1 MSRKGITTLQ
11 AGDFAGLA
19 ALEALVLKSNSL
31 TALPGNVFD
40 DLAALGFL
48 FLNDNGLTALPENV
62 FDDLAALKVLDL
74 NGNSLTALPGNVF
87 DDLAA
92 LKALDLKGN
101 SLTALPEN
109 VFDGLSELGDLHL
122 NDNSLRAL
130 PAGIFNDLMA
140 LQSLSLHNNPGSD
153 GFVPI
158 AHAGPDQAAATGQA
172 VTLRATASE
181 IDPWGNNV
189 AYAWTQSDS
198 SGNAVNLV
206 DAATAQ
212 PSFVMPAG
220 AVDLEFELRVTGRGG
235 ASYLGTDSVVVSVLA
250 TRVAVSSDPV
260 AGGTYFLGE
269 AIELTLRF
277 NRPVVVDATGGTPS
291 IELDVGGERRRAD
304 YVRGSDSRQ
313 LVFAYVVQS
322 GDKDANGIR
331 ICGAGEL
338 AGCTGAVS
346 LNDGTMQYRSGLDAL
361 RRHLSQAD
369 QRGHRVDGFQ
379 TGLNGGICDRT
390 QAVRDALVELIPAAA
405 DCSEVTTAQLE
416 GLTNF
421 LPLGERGITTLKP
434 GDFADLI
441 ALRELMLNDNSLEAL
456 PTGVFTGLIAL
467 RRLFLN
473 DNSLE
478 ELQAGVFTGLTTL
491 KALTLNNNGLTTL
504 HAGVLSSL
512 AALEVLYLNDNGLT
526 ALPGNVFDDLAALEV
541 LYLYDNSL
549 MALPAGIFSDLRALR
564 SLLLYVNPGSDGFV
578 PIAHAGPDQ
587 AVAIGQTVTLRATA
601 SEIDPWG
608 NNVAYA
614 WTQSDSSG
622 NAVNLVDAATAQ
634 PRFVTPAGA
643 AELEFELR
651 VTGRGGASYLGT
663 DSVVVASVL
672 ATRVAVTSDPVAGDT
687 YFLGEAIELTL
698 RFNRPAVVDATGGTP
713 SIELDIGGERR
724 RADYVRGSDSRH
736 LVFAYTVQSGDE
748 DTNGIS
754 ICGAGQ
760 LPGCTGAI
768 SLNEGAIEGRDGIGA
783 SLRHSTQAEQSGH
796 KVDGSRTGLSGGI
809 CGRTKAVR
817 DELVELISAAADC
830 SQVTADQL
838 RSLTGVLSLE
848 ERGITT
854 LRPGDFAD
862 LIALQQLSLWS
873 NSLRTLPVGVFSDLR
888 ALRRLSLLR
897 NGLTELPKGVFTGL
911 TTLVSLELSYN
922 GLTTLS
928 AGVFSDLRVLQ
939 QLFLDNNR
947 LTELP
952 REVFAGL
959 RMLDILR
966 LHTNSLTK
974 LPAGIFS
981 GLSPLHELR
990 LANNSL
996 TTLPAGIFND
1006 LVRLQILSLQ
1016 GNPGSGDFRPIAN
1029 AGIDQAVEVGQVVT
1043 LRAEA
1048 SDADPWGDN
1057 VRYAW
1062 RQADN
1067 SGSVVNLVDDDS
1079 AQASFIMPADAVE
1092 LEFEIAVTGRGGF
1105 LDTDT
1110 VVIAS
1115 VFATGVAVTS
1125 DPVAGDTYSLGEAIE
1140 LTLTF
1145 NHPVVVDATGGTPSI
1160 ELDIG
1165 GERRLADY
1173 VRGSDS
1179 RQLVFAYTV
1188 QSGDE
1193 DTNGISIC
1201 GAGQLPGC
1209 RETISLNGGT
1219 IESRL
1224 SLGVNLGH
1232 PTQAEQSGHK
1242 VDGSRRLSDLCGRT
1256 QAVRFALMSRL
1267 SVADCSGVTIAQL
1280 EGLIGKLSLAGRD
1293 ITTLKPGDFAD
1304 LIGLQRLFLND
1315 NSLTALPENVFDGL
1329 AALES
1334 LNLQGNSLT
1343 ALSRNDFADFIGLRR
1358 LFLHDNSLETLTAG
1372 VFTGL
1377 TTLVLLTLNDNSL
1390 TTLHADTFAGLAAL
1404 EFLRLG
1410 FNGLTA
1416 LPENVFDG
1424 LSELRELH
1432 LNDNSLRALPAG
1444 IFSDLMALQS
1454 LLLHN
1459 NPGSDGFVPI
1469 AHAGPDQ
1476 AVATG
1481 QAVTLRATASEIDPW
1496 GNNVAYAWTQS
1507 DSSGNAVNLVSAAT
1521 AQPSFVMP
1529 AGAVDLEFELR
1540 VTGRGGASYL
1550 GTDSVVVSV
1559 LATRVAV
1566 SSAPVAGDTYFL
1578 GEAIELTLRF
1588 NRPVVVD
1595 ATGGTPSIELDIGGE
1610 RRRADYV
1617 RGSDSRQLVFA
1628 YTVQSGDE
1636 DTNGISICGSG
1647 QLPGCTGAI
1656 SLNEG
1661 AIEGRDG
1668 IGAILRH
1675 PTQAEQSG
1683 HKVDGSRTRPSG
1695 ICGRTKAVRDALMS
1709 RLGAAHCS
1717 VVTAAQLR
1725 RLTGDLYLIHSN
1737 IATLKPGDFA
1747 DLIGLQRLFL
1757 HYNSLTALPE
1767 NVFDGLAALE
1777 ALQLSDNSL
1786 STLSEDVFAGLT
1798 ALKNLSLYR
1807 NSLTTL
1813 HAGTFAGLA
1822 ALELLH
1828 LGYNGLT
1835 ALPENVF
1842 DGLAALEALQLN
1854 DNSLSTL
1861 SEDVFAGLTALE
1873 RLLLNNNSLT
1883 TLHADT
1889 FAGLAALGLLHLG
1902 YNGLTAL
1909 PENVFDG
1916 LAALKSLLLNN
1927 NSLTTLH
1934 ADTFAGLIVLELLHL
1949 GYNGLTA
1956 LPENVFDG
1964 LAALESLRLNDNSL
1978 MALPAGIFSDLR
1990 ALQFL
1995 SLHNNPGSDG
2005 FVPIAHAGPDQAVA
2019 TGQAVTLR
2027 ATASGIDPWGN
2038 NVAYA
2043 WTQSDSSGNAVNLV
2057 SAATAQPSFV
2067 MPAGAVELEFELR
2080 VTGRGGASYLGT
2092 DSVVVASVLAT
2103 GVAVTS
2109 DPVAGNTYYLGEA
2122 IELTLR
2128 FNRLVVVDATGGTPS
2143 IELDIGGERRRA
2155 DYVRGSDSRQL
2166 VFAYTVQSGDEDT
2179 NGISICGAGQLP
2191 GCTGAISLNE
2201 GAIEGRPGLGVN
2213 LRHPTQAEQSGDKV
2227 DGSRTRPSGIC
2238 GRTRAVRDALMSRLG
2253 AAHCSEV
2260 TTAQLG
2266 RLDGHLSLISKNVG
2280 TLKPGDFADL
2290 IALEEL
2296 VLRGN
2301 RLEALPAGVFT
2312 GLTALEVLNL
2322 DYNGLTA
2329 LSENVFDGLAAL
2341 EALDLRGNSLTALP
2355 GNVFDD
2361 LAALGFLYLNDNGLT
2376 ALLENVFD
2384 GLSELREL
2392 HLKGNSL
2399 TALPAGIFNDLMA
2412 LQFLSLHNNPGSD
2425 GFVPI
2430 AHAGPDQAAA
2440 PGQAVTLRATASEID
2455 PWGNNVAY
2463 AWTQSDSSGNAVN
2476 LVDAA
2481 TAQPRFVTPAGAVDL
2496 EFELRVTGRGGASY
2510 LGTDSVVVSV
2520 LATRVAV
2527 SSDPVAGDTYFLG
2540 EAIELTLSFN
2550 RPVVVDATGGTPSIE
2565 LDIGGERRRADYVR
2579 GSDSR
2584 QLVFA
2589 YTVQS
2594 GDEDTNGISICGSG
2608 QLPGC
2613 TGAISLNGGA
2623 IEGRDDFGVNLRH
2636 PMQAEQSGHKVDGSR
2651 TGLNGGICGRTKAVR
2666 DGLLMRIRSAS
2677 NCSEVTAT
2685 QLEGLTGFLF
2695 LRGIT
2700 TLKPG
2705 DFADLIGLQRLFLYD
2720 NSLEALPAG
2729 VFTGLTTLERLAL
2742 NNNSL
2747 STLSK
2752 DVFAGLAELEVLY
2765 LHDNGLSTLSK
2776 DVFAGLTALRK
2787 LTLYSNSLTTLHAGI
2802 FSGLA
2807 ALGTLRLNDNGLTAL
2822 PGNVFDDL
2830 AALRV
2835 LYLNDNSLMALPAGI
2850 FSDLSDLGLLFLE
2863 NNPGSEGFL
2872 PVANAGADQ
2881 AAEVGQIAT
2890 LGAMVSDTDPWGD
2903 NVTYVWALTESSGN
2917 AIELVGADSASPSF
2931 AIPADAAAS
2940 ELEFELTVTGRGGDR
2955 YTDTDTVMVRLLIP
2969 DTVVT
2974 LSGPVPMD
2982 TTDIVGDE
2990 LSLVYSYSA
2999 DDLRDRALNDSI
3011 EVSATVDGAVMPT
3024 IFHFSDRARGRG
3036 KITIVLRRETYPGL
3050 GEYLLAVTLS
3060 LSATAT
3066 GFALGDPSSITTPFN
3081 FLPPTRV
3088 AVISDPVV
3096 GDTYFLGETIE
3107 LTLTYD
3113 RAAVVDATGGTPSI
3127 ELDIGGERRR
3137 ADYVRGSDSRQLVFA
3152 YTVQS
3157 GDEDTNGIS
3166 ICGAG
3171 QLPGCTG
3178 AISLNGGTIEGR
3190 DDFGVDLHHPM
3201 QAEQSGHKVDGSR
3214 TGLSGGICG
3223 RTKAVRDA
3231 LVMRI
3236 RSARNCSQVRVAQ
3249 LEGFNGTLY
3258 LGGRGITTL
3267 KPGDFADLIGLQQL
3281 DLNGN
3286 SLEALPAGVFTG
3298 LPALEFLNLY
3308 SNSLTIL
3315 PAGIFSELRAL
3326 RFLYLENNP
3335 GPADFQIIANA
3346 GADRAVVAGQ
3356 TVTLRA
3362 TVSDINLWGDNV
3374 HYVWRRTDLSGSVV
3388 NLANADSAQA
3398 SFIMP
3403 AGAVEVEFGVTVN
3416 GAFIVNSPLFFDTDR
3431 VVIVSVLATSVAVLS
3446 VPVAGDTY
3454 FLGEAIELALRFNRP
3469 VVVDG
3474 TGGTPSI
3481 ELDIGD
3487 VRRQADY
3494 VRSSDSRQLVFAYTV
3509 QSDDED
3515 TNGISI
3521 CGAGQL
3527 PGCTGAIS
3535 LNEGAIEDRDVIGVI
3550 SLRYPTQAEQS
3561 GHKVD
3566 GSRTGL
3572 SSGICGRT
3580 KAVRDALVEL
3590 IPAAADCSQV
3600 TADQLRSLTGSLNLA
3615 GRGIATLRPGDFA
3628 EITALRELKLFGNN
3642 LEVLPAGLF
3651 NGLFNLKILHLWDN
3665 LLAAL
3670 PASVFSDLAELDS
3683 LYLQRNSLRGLP
3695 AGVFSDLSNLNLVLL
3710 DNNPGSEGFLPVAN
3724 AGVDQV
3730 AEVGQTVT
3738 LRAIVSDTDP
3748 WGDNVTYVWAL
3759 TESSGNAVELVGAD
3773 SASPS
3778 FAMPADAAELEFELT
3793 VTGRGGDR
3801 YTDSDTVMVR
3811 LLIPDTVV
3819 TLSGPAPMDAT
3830 NIVGDDLSLVYSYSA
3845 AELRGRV
3852 LSGSIGVTAAVDGIM
3867 ITPASHSVDGAGGEI
3882 TVVLRREA
3890 YPAPDEHELVVG
3902 LSALTAG
3909 FALGVPR
3916 SIATPFSFLPL
3927 PPTRLEIR
3935 QSEGN
3940 QGKQGA
3946 AGSDTIELGYSF
3958 DYAVDNRLN
3967 RPRKGLEIQVGFE
3980 LCTDVGYS
3988 DCSGLEAAS
3997 RTLPL
4002 DGSGSLTLRV
4012 DRTLVDLSI
4021 FGRADGD
4028 SIRHGRVLVSA
4039 GGGADFAA
4047 VAATTTF
4054 SFVVSDTVVTLSGP
4068 APMDATNI
4076 VGDDLSLVYSY
4087 SAAELRGR
4095 VLSGS
4100 IGVTAA
4106 VDGIMITP
4114 ASHSVD
4120 GAGGE
4125 ITVVLRREAYP
4136 APDEHEL
4143 VVGLSAL
4150 TAGFAL
4156 GDPNSIATPFNFRPL
4171 PPTRLEIRQSEGN
4184 QGKQGAA
4191 GSDTIELG
4199 YSFDYAADN
4208 RLDRPREGL
4217 EIRVGFELCTDA
4229 GYNDCGGL
4237 EAASRTLTLDGSGS
4251 LTLRVDRT
4259 LVDLSIFG
4267 RVDGDSIRHGRVLV
4281 SAGGGVDFAAVA
4293 ATTTFSFVVPATVV
4307 TLSGPLPA
4315 DATDIAGDSISLV
4328 YSYSVAE
4335 LRGRVLSGSIGVT
4348 AAVDG
4353 IMITPASHSVDGA
4366 GGEITVVLRRE
4377 AYPAPDEHELVVGL
4391 SALTAGFALGVPSSV
4406 TTPFNF
4412 RPLPPTRLE
4421 IRQSE
4426 GNQGKQG
4433 AAGSDTIELGYSF
4446 DYAADNRLDRP
4457 RQGLDIRVGFE
4468 LCTDAGYNDC
4478 GGLEAASRTLTLDGS
4493 GSLTLRV
4500 DRTLVD
4506 LSIFGR
4512 VDGDSIRHGRVLVSA
4527 GGGVDFAAVAATTTF
4542 SFVVSDTVVTL
4553 SGPAPMDATNIVGD
4567 DLSLVYS
4574 YSAAELRGR
4583 VLSGSIGVTAAV
4595 DGIMITPA
4603 SHSVDGA
4610 GGEITVVLRREAY
4623 PAPDEHELVVGLS
4636 ALTAG
4641 FALGAPRSITTPFNF
4656 RPLPPTRL
4664 EIRQSEGNQGK
4675 QGAAGSDTIELGYSF
4690 DYAADNRLDRP
4701 RQGLE
4706 IRVGFELCT
4715 DAGYNDCGGLEAA
4728 SRTLTLDGSGSLTLR
4743 VDRTLVDL
4751 SIFGRADGDSI
4762 RHGRVLVSAGGG
4774 ADFAAVA
4781 ATTTFSFVVPATV
4794 VTLSGPLPADAT
4806 DIAGDSISLVY
4817 SYSVAE
4823 LRGRVLSGSIGVTA
4837 AVDGIM
4843 ITPVSHSVD
4852 GAGGEITVVLRRE
4865 AYPAP
4870 DEHELVVGLSAL
4882 TAGFAL
4888 GAPSSVTTPFNFRPL
4903 PPTRLEIRQS
4913 EGNQGKQGAAGSD
4926 TIELGYSFDYAA
4938 DNRLDRPREG
4948 LEIRVGF
4955 ELCTDVGY
4963 GDCGGLEAASRT
4975 LTLDGSGSL
4984 TLRVDRTLVDLS
4996 IFGRA
5001 DGDSIRHGRVLVS
5014 AGGGADFAAVAA
5026 TTTFS
5031 FVVSDTV
5038 VTLSGPLPADATDI
5052 AGDSISLVYS
5062 YSVAELRGRVL
5073 SGSIG
5078 LTAAVDGIMITPAS
5092 HSVDGAGGE
5101 ITVVL
5106 RREAYPAPDEHEL
5119 VVGLSALTAGFALG
5133 APRSVTTPF
5142 SFRPLPPTRLEIRQS
5157 EGNQGAAG
5165 SDTIEIG
5172 YSFDY
5177 AADNRL
5183 DRPRQ
5188 GLEIRVGFE
5197 LCTDAG
5203 YNDCGGLEAASRT
5216 LTLDGSGS
5224 LTLRVDRTLVDLSV
5238 FGRADGDSIR
5248 HGRVLVSAG
5257 GGADFAAV
5265 AATTTFSFVV
5275 SDTVVTLSGPLP
5287 ADATDIAGDSISL
5300 VYSYSVAELRGRV
5313 LSGSIG
5319 VTAAVD
5325 GIMITPASHSVDGA
5339 GGEITVVLRREAYPA
5354 PDEHELV
5361 VGLSALTAGFA
5372 LGAPRSVTTPFNFRP
5387 LPPTRLEI
5395 RQSEGNQGKQGAAG
5409 SDTIELG
5416 YSFDYAADN
5425 RLNRPRKDLEIR
5437 VGFELCTDVG
5447 YGDCSG
5453 LEAASRTLP
5462 LDGSGSLTLR
5472 VDRTLVG
5479 LSVFGRADGDSI
5491 RHGRVL
5497 VSVGGDA
5504 DFASVAAAT
5513 TFSFVVPD
5521 TVVTLS
5527 GPLPA
5532 DATDIAGDSISL
5544 VYSYSVDDLRNH
5556 VLSNSI
5562 EVTASVN
5569 GMVITPSFDYV
5580 DGARGEITII
5590 LSRDQYPGP
5599 TEHLLAVTLSLSATA
5614 DGFVLGEPRS
5624 IATPFSFR
5632 VVDVPDVIVP
5642 NTVVTLSGPVP
5653 ADATDIAGRA
5663 LSLVFS
5669 YSAGN
5674 LRDRSLEGGIE
5685 VEVEVDGVSVSP
5697 AGHDV
5702 DEARGRGEIG
5712 IVLRR
5717 ETYSSNGEHQLRV
5730 AISTAAEG
5738 FALGETSSITVPF
5751 NFSPLSTAIAGDGT
5765 CQIGILEPG
5774 ESCRYRGTSQTI
5786 SVMVTGYQMFFFK
5799 LSEIGEPINH
5809 EDASNP
5815 NDPSD
5820 PNIYNLDAIA
5830 VGRSYQIIRIYD
5842 SPKDLSLDGVTGSMD
5857 GAILLWAALFFF
5869 ANLALR
5875 RRPAA
5880 RPDEL
5885 SAIEKTTEKALSR
5898 QFPRDFRHETYNSGV
5913 PVISLIERRISSFL
5927 SGSACRLAW
5936 RADAD

>member
-1 MSRKGITTLQ
+1 MQ

-19 ALEALVLKSNSL
+19 ALEVLY
-31 TALPGNVFD
+31 
-40 DLAALGFL
+40 
-48 FLNDNGLTALPENV
+48 LNDNGLTALPENV
-62 FDDLAALKVLDL
+62 FA
-74 NGNSLTALPGNVF
+74 GLTALMN
-87 DDLAA
+87 LA
-92 LKALDLKGN
+92 LFRN

-109 VFDGLSELGDLHL
+109 VFDGLAALRSL
-122 NDNSLRAL
+122 NLQGNSLMAL
-130 PAGIFNDLMA
+130 PAGIFSDLRT
-140 LQSLSLHNNPGSD
+140 LRYLWLSNNPGSD

-158 AHAGPDQAAATGQA
+158 AHAGPSQVVATGQT

-181 IDPWGNNV
+181 IDPWGNNVAYAWTQSDSSGNAVNLVSAATAQPSFVMPAGAVELEFELRVTGRGGGARYLGTDSVVVASVLTTRVAVTSDPVAGNTYYLGEAIELTLSFSRPSVVDATGGTPSIELDIGGERRRADYVRGSDSRQLMFAYTVQSGDEDTNGISICGAGQLPGCKGAISLNGGAIEGRDGIGVSLLHPTQTEQSGHKVDGSRMGLSGGICGRTKVVRDALLMRIRSVSNCSEVTVAQLEGLAGFLVLGGITTLKPGDFANLIALRDLSLGDSLETLPAGVFTDLIALQRLFLNDNSLEELPAGVFTGLTTLMYLTLRGNSLTTLHASVFSGLAALETLYLSHNSLTTLHASVFSGLAALETLYLSHNSLTTLHASVFSGLAVLETLYLSHNSLTTLHASVFSGLAALETLHLRGNGLTALPGNVFDDLAALEVLYLYDNSLMALPAGIFSDLRALRVLLLYNNPGSDGFVPIAHAGPSQVVATGQTVTLRATASKIDPWGNNV

-220 AVDLEFELRVTGRGG
+220 AAELEFELRVTGRGN
-235 ASYLGTDSVVVSVLA
+235 ASYLGIDSVVVASVLA
-250 TRVAVSSDPV
+250 TGVAVTSDPV
-260 AGGTYFLGE
+260 AGDTYFLGE
-269 AIELTLRF
+269 AIELTLSF
-277 NRPVVVDATGGTPS
+277 NRPAVVDATGGTPS
-291 IELDVGGERRRAD
+291 IELDIGGERRRAD

-313 LVFAYVVQS
+313 LVFAYTVQS
-322 GDKDANGIR
+322 SDEDTNGIR
-331 ICGAGEL
+331 ICGAGQL
-338 AGCTGAVS
+338 PGCTGAIS
-346 LNDGTMQYRSGLDAL
+346 LNGGAIEGRPGLGVNLRHPTQAEQSG
-361 RRHLSQAD
+361 HK
-369 QRGHRVDGFQ
+369 VDGSRPRPS
-379 TGLNGGICDRT
+379 GICDRT
-390 QAVRDALVELIPAAA
+390 QAVRDALVELISAAA

-541 LYLYDNSL
+541 LYLNDNGLTALPGNVFDDLAALRVLYLYDNSL

-564 SLLLYVNPGSDGFV
+564 SLLLYNNPGSADFL
-578 PIAHAGPDQ
+578 PIAHAGVDQ
-587 AVAIGQTVTLRATA
+587 VAAIGQTVVLRATA
-601 SEIDPWG
+601 S
-608 NNVAYA
+608 
-614 WTQSDSSG
+614 
-622 NAVNLVDAATAQ
+622 NA
-634 PRFVTPAGA
+634 
-643 AELEFELR
+643 
-651 VTGRGGASYLGT
+651 
-663 DSVVVASVL
+663 
-672 ATRVAVTSDPVAGDT
+672 
-687 YFLGEAIELTL
+687 
-698 RFNRPAVVDATGGTP
+698 
-713 SIELDIGGERR
+713 
-724 RADYVRGSDSRH
+724 
-736 LVFAYTVQSGDE
+736 
-748 DTNGIS
+748 
-754 ICGAGQ
+754 
-760 LPGCTGAI
+760 
-768 SLNEGAIEGRDGIGA
+768 
-783 SLRHSTQAEQSGH
+783 
-796 KVDGSRTGLSGGI
+796 
-809 CGRTKAVR
+809 
-817 DELVELISAAADC
+817 
-830 SQVTADQL
+830 
-838 RSLTGVLSLE
+838 
-848 ERGITT
+848 
-854 LRPGDFAD
+854 
-862 LIALQQLSLWS
+862 
-873 NSLRTLPVGVFSDLR
+873 
-888 ALRRLSLLR
+888 
-897 NGLTELPKGVFTGL
+897 
-911 TTLVSLELSYN
+911 
-922 GLTTLS
+922 
-928 AGVFSDLRVLQ
+928 
-939 QLFLDNNR
+939 
-947 LTELP
+947 
-952 REVFAGL
+952 
-959 RMLDILR
+959 
-966 LHTNSLTK
+966 
-974 LPAGIFS
+974 
-981 GLSPLHELR
+981 
-990 LANNSL
+990 
-996 TTLPAGIFND
+996 
-1006 LVRLQILSLQ
+1006 
-1016 GNPGSGDFRPIAN
+1016 
-1029 AGIDQAVEVGQVVT
+1029 
-1043 LRAEA
+1043 
-1048 SDADPWGDN
+1048 
-1057 VRYAW
+1057 
-1062 RQADN
+1062 
-1067 SGSVVNLVDDDS
+1067 
-1079 AQASFIMPADAVE
+1079 
-1092 LEFEIAVTGRGGF
+1092 
-1105 LDTDT
+1105 
-1110 VVIAS
+1110 
-1115 VFATGVAVTS
+1115 
-1125 DPVAGDTYSLGEAIE
+1125 
-1140 LTLTF
+1140 
-1145 NHPVVVDATGGTPSI
+1145 
-1160 ELDIG
+1160 
-1165 GERRLADY
+1165 
-1173 VRGSDS
+1173 
-1179 RQLVFAYTV
+1179 
-1188 QSGDE
+1188 
-1193 DTNGISIC
+1193 
-1201 GAGQLPGC
+1201 
-1209 RETISLNGGT
+1209 
-1219 IESRL
+1219 
-1224 SLGVNLGH
+1224 
-1232 PTQAEQSGHK
+1232 
-1242 VDGSRRLSDLCGRT
+1242 
-1256 QAVRFALMSRL
+1256 
-1267 SVADCSGVTIAQL
+1267 
-1280 EGLIGKLSLAGRD
+1280 
-1293 ITTLKPGDFAD
+1293 
-1304 LIGLQRLFLND
+1304 
-1315 NSLTALPENVFDGL
+1315 
-1329 AALES
+1329 
-1334 LNLQGNSLT
+1334 
-1343 ALSRNDFADFIGLRR
+1343 
-1358 LFLHDNSLETLTAG
+1358 
-1372 VFTGL
+1372 
-1377 TTLVLLTLNDNSL
+1377 
-1390 TTLHADTFAGLAAL
+1390 
-1404 EFLRLG
+1404 
-1410 FNGLTA
+1410 
-1416 LPENVFDG
+1416 
-1424 LSELRELH
+1424 
-1432 LNDNSLRALPAG
+1432 
-1444 IFSDLMALQS
+1444 
-1454 LLLHN
+1454 
-1459 NPGSDGFVPI
+1459 
-1469 AHAGPDQ
+1469 
-1476 AVATG
+1476 
-1481 QAVTLRATASEIDPW
+1481 
-1496 GNNVAYAWTQS
+1496 
-1507 DSSGNAVNLVSAAT
+1507 
-1521 AQPSFVMP
+1521 
-1529 AGAVDLEFELR
+1529 
-1540 VTGRGGASYL
+1540 
-1550 GTDSVVVSV
+1550 
-1559 LATRVAV
+1559 
-1566 SSAPVAGDTYFL
+1566 
-1578 GEAIELTLRF
+1578 
-1588 NRPVVVD
+1588 
-1595 ATGGTPSIELDIGGE
+1595 
-1610 RRRADYV
+1610 
-1617 RGSDSRQLVFA
+1617 
-1628 YTVQSGDE
+1628 
-1636 DTNGISICGSG
+1636 
-1647 QLPGCTGAI
+1647 
-1656 SLNEG
+1656 
-1661 AIEGRDG
+1661 
-1668 IGAILRH
+1668 
-1675 PTQAEQSG
+1675 
-1683 HKVDGSRTRPSG
+1683 
-1695 ICGRTKAVRDALMS
+1695 
-1709 RLGAAHCS
+1709 
-1717 VVTAAQLR
+1717 
-1725 RLTGDLYLIHSN
+1725 
-1737 IATLKPGDFA
+1737 
-1747 DLIGLQRLFL
+1747 
-1757 HYNSLTALPE
+1757 
-1767 NVFDGLAALE
+1767 
-1777 ALQLSDNSL
+1777 
-1786 STLSEDVFAGLT
+1786 
-1798 ALKNLSLYR
+1798 
-1807 NSLTTL
+1807 
-1813 HAGTFAGLA
+1813 
-1822 ALELLH
+1822 
-1828 LGYNGLT
+1828 
-1835 ALPENVF
+1835 
-1842 DGLAALEALQLN
+1842 
-1854 DNSLSTL
+1854 
-1861 SEDVFAGLTALE
+1861 
-1873 RLLLNNNSLT
+1873 
-1883 TLHADT
+1883 
-1889 FAGLAALGLLHLG
+1889 
-1902 YNGLTAL
+1902 
-1909 PENVFDG
+1909 
-1916 LAALKSLLLNN
+1916 
-1927 NSLTTLH
+1927 
-1934 ADTFAGLIVLELLHL
+1934 
-1949 GYNGLTA
+1949 
-1956 LPENVFDG
+1956 
-1964 LAALESLRLNDNSL
+1964 
-1978 MALPAGIFSDLR
+1978 
-1990 ALQFL
+1990 
-1995 SLHNNPGSDG
+1995 
-2005 FVPIAHAGPDQAVA
+2005 
-2019 TGQAVTLR
+2019 
-2027 ATASGIDPWGN
+2027 
-2038 NVAYA
+2038 
-2043 WTQSDSSGNAVNLV
+2043 
-2057 SAATAQPSFV
+2057 
-2067 MPAGAVELEFELR
+2067 
-2080 VTGRGGASYLGT
+2080 
-2092 DSVVVASVLAT
+2092 
-2103 GVAVTS
+2103 
-2109 DPVAGNTYYLGEA
+2109 
-2122 IELTLR
+2122 
-2128 FNRLVVVDATGGTPS
+2128 
-2143 IELDIGGERRRA
+2143 
-2155 DYVRGSDSRQL
+2155 
-2166 VFAYTVQSGDEDT
+2166 
-2179 NGISICGAGQLP
+2179 
-2191 GCTGAISLNE
+2191 
-2201 GAIEGRPGLGVN
+2201 
-2213 LRHPTQAEQSGDKV
+2213 
-2227 DGSRTRPSGIC
+2227 
-2238 GRTRAVRDALMSRLG
+2238 
-2253 AAHCSEV
+2253 
-2260 TTAQLG
+2260 
-2266 RLDGHLSLISKNVG
+2266 
-2280 TLKPGDFADL
+2280 
-2290 IALEEL
+2290 
-2296 VLRGN
+2296 
-2301 RLEALPAGVFT
+2301 
-2312 GLTALEVLNL
+2312 
-2322 DYNGLTA
+2322 
-2329 LSENVFDGLAAL
+2329 
-2341 EALDLRGNSLTALP
+2341 
-2355 GNVFDD
+2355 
-2361 LAALGFLYLNDNGLT
+2361 
-2376 ALLENVFD
+2376 
-2384 GLSELREL
+2384 
-2392 HLKGNSL
+2392 
-2399 TALPAGIFNDLMA
+2399 
-2412 LQFLSLHNNPGSD
+2412 
-2425 GFVPI
+2425 
-2430 AHAGPDQAAA
+2430 
-2440 PGQAVTLRATASEID
+2440 
-2455 PWGNNVAY
+2455 
-2463 AWTQSDSSGNAVN
+2463 
-2476 LVDAA
+2476 
-2481 TAQPRFVTPAGAVDL
+2481 
-2496 EFELRVTGRGGASY
+2496 
-2510 LGTDSVVVSV
+2510 
-2520 LATRVAV
+2520 
-2527 SSDPVAGDTYFLG
+2527 
-2540 EAIELTLSFN
+2540 
-2550 RPVVVDATGGTPSIE
+2550 
-2565 LDIGGERRRADYVR
+2565 
-2579 GSDSR
+2579 
-2584 QLVFA
+2584 
-2589 YTVQS
+2589 
-2594 GDEDTNGISICGSG
+2594 
-2608 QLPGC
+2608 
-2613 TGAISLNGGA
+2613 
-2623 IEGRDDFGVNLRH
+2623 
-2636 PMQAEQSGHKVDGSR
+2636 
-2651 TGLNGGICGRTKAVR
+2651 
-2666 DGLLMRIRSAS
+2666 
-2677 NCSEVTAT
+2677 
-2685 QLEGLTGFLF
+2685 
-2695 LRGIT
+2695 
-2700 TLKPG
+2700 
-2705 DFADLIGLQRLFLYD
+2705 
-2720 NSLEALPAG
+2720 
-2729 VFTGLTTLERLAL
+2729 
-2742 NNNSL
+2742 
-2747 STLSK
+2747 
-2752 DVFAGLAELEVLY
+2752 
-2765 LHDNGLSTLSK
+2765 
-2776 DVFAGLTALRK
+2776 
-2787 LTLYSNSLTTLHAGI
+2787 
-2802 FSGLA
+2802 
-2807 ALGTLRLNDNGLTAL
+2807 
-2822 PGNVFDDL
+2822 
-2830 AALRV
+2830 
-2835 LYLNDNSLMALPAGI
+2835 
-2850 FSDLSDLGLLFLE
+2850 
-2863 NNPGSEGFL
+2863 
-2872 PVANAGADQ
+2872 
-2881 AAEVGQIAT
+2881 
-2890 LGAMVSDTDPWGD
+2890 DPWGD
-2903 NVTYVWALTESSGN
+2903 NVTYAWALTEG
-2917 AIELVGADSASPSF
+2917 
-2931 AIPADAAAS
+2931 
-2940 ELEFELTVTGRGGDR
+2940 
-2955 YTDTDTVMVRLLIP
+2955 
-2969 DTVVT
+2969 
-2974 LSGPVPMD
+2974 
-2982 TTDIVGDE
+2982 
-2990 LSLVYSYSA
+2990 
-2999 DDLRDRALNDSI
+2999 
-3011 EVSATVDGAVMPT
+3011 
-3024 IFHFSDRARGRG
+3024 
-3036 KITIVLRRETYPGL
+3036 
-3050 GEYLLAVTLS
+3050 
-3060 LSATAT
+3060 
-3066 GFALGDPSSITTPFN
+3066 
-3081 FLPPTRV
+3081 
-3088 AVISDPVV
+3088 
-3096 GDTYFLGETIE
+3096 
-3107 LTLTYD
+3107 
-3113 RAAVVDATGGTPSI
+3113 
-3127 ELDIGGERRR
+3127 
-3137 ADYVRGSDSRQLVFA
+3137 
-3152 YTVQS
+3152 
-3157 GDEDTNGIS
+3157 
-3166 ICGAG
+3166 
-3171 QLPGCTG
+3171 
-3178 AISLNGGTIEGR
+3178 
-3190 DDFGVDLHHPM
+3190 
-3201 QAEQSGHKVDGSR
+3201 
-3214 TGLSGGICG
+3214 
-3223 RTKAVRDA
+3223 
-3231 LVMRI
+3231 
-3236 RSARNCSQVRVAQ
+3236 
-3249 LEGFNGTLY
+3249 
-3258 LGGRGITTL
+3258 
-3267 KPGDFADLIGLQQL
+3267 
-3281 DLNGN
+3281 
-3286 SLEALPAGVFTG
+3286 
-3298 LPALEFLNLY
+3298 
-3308 SNSLTIL
+3308 
-3315 PAGIFSELRAL
+3315 
-3326 RFLYLENNP
+3326 
-3335 GPADFQIIANA
+3335 
-3346 GADRAVVAGQ
+3346 
-3356 TVTLRA
+3356 
-3362 TVSDINLWGDNV
+3362 
-3374 HYVWRRTDLSGSVV
+3374 
-3388 NLANADSAQA
+3388 
-3398 SFIMP
+3398 
-3403 AGAVEVEFGVTVN
+3403 
-3416 GAFIVNSPLFFDTDR
+3416 
-3431 VVIVSVLATSVAVLS
+3431 
-3446 VPVAGDTY
+3446 
-3454 FLGEAIELALRFNRP
+3454 
-3469 VVVDG
+3469 
-3474 TGGTPSI
+3474 
-3481 ELDIGD
+3481 
-3487 VRRQADY
+3487 
-3494 VRSSDSRQLVFAYTV
+3494 
-3509 QSDDED
+3509 
-3515 TNGISI
+3515 
-3521 CGAGQL
+3521 
-3527 PGCTGAIS
+3527 
-3535 LNEGAIEDRDVIGVI
+3535 
-3550 SLRYPTQAEQS
+3550 
-3561 GHKVD
+3561 
-3566 GSRTGL
+3566 
-3572 SSGICGRT
+3572 
-3580 KAVRDALVEL
+3580 
-3590 IPAAADCSQV
+3590 
-3600 TADQLRSLTGSLNLA
+3600 
-3615 GRGIATLRPGDFA
+3615 
-3628 EITALRELKLFGNN
+3628 
-3642 LEVLPAGLF
+3642 
-3651 NGLFNLKILHLWDN
+3651 
-3665 LLAAL
+3665 
-3670 PASVFSDLAELDS
+3670 
-3683 LYLQRNSLRGLP
+3683 
-3695 AGVFSDLSNLNLVLL
+3695 
-3710 DNNPGSEGFLPVAN
+3710 
-3724 AGVDQV
+3724 
-3730 AEVGQTVT
+3730 
-3738 LRAIVSDTDP
+3738 
-3748 WGDNVTYVWAL
+3748 
-3759 TESSGNAVELVGAD
+3759 SGNAVELVGAD

-3778 FAMPADAAELEFELT
+3778 FAIPADAAELEFELT

-3801 YTDSDTVMVR
+3801 YTDMDTVMVR
-3811 LLIPDTVV
+3811 LSIPDTVVTLSGPVHELLPADATDIAGDQLSLVYSYSADDLRGRVLSGSIEVSAVVDGIMITPASHSVEGAGGEISIVLSRDQYPGPTGRLLAVTLGLSAAATGFSLGAPSSITTPFSFLPLPPTRLEIRQSEGNQGKQGAAGSDTIELGYSFDYAVDNRLNRPRKGLEIQVGFELCTDVGYSDCSGLEAASRTLPLDGSGSLTLRVDRTLVDLSIFGRADGDSIRHGRVLVSAGGGADFAAVAATTTFSFVVSDTVV

-3909 FALGVPR
+3909 FALGDPN
-3916 SIATPFSFLPL
+3916 SIATPFNFRPLPPTRLEIRQSEGNQGKQGAAGSDTIELGYSFDYAADNRLDRPRQGLEIRVGFELCTDAGYNDCGGLEAASRTLTLDGSGSLTLRVDRTLVDLSIFGRVDGDSIRHGRVLVSAGGGVDFAAVAATTTFSFVVPATVVTLSGPLPADATDIAGDSISLVYSYSVAELRGRVLSGSIGVTAAVDGIMITPASHSVDGAGGEITVVLRREAYPAPDEHELVVGLSALTAGFALGVPSSVTTPFNFRPLPPTRLEIRQSEGNQGKQGAAGSDTIELGYSFDYAADNRLDRPRQGLEIRVGFELCTDAGYNDCGGLEAASRTLTLDGSGSLTLRVDRTLVDLSIFGRADGDSIRHGRVLVSAGGGADFAAVAATTTFSFVVPATVVTLSGPVHELLPADATDIDEDELSLVYSYSADELRGRVLSGSIEVSAAVDDAMITPASHSVEGAGGEIGIVLRRDQYPGPTGRLLAVTLGLSAPATGFALGTLSSITTPFSFRPLPLLRVAVTSDPVVGDTYFLGETIELTLTYDRAAVVDATGGTPSIELDIGGERRRADYVRGSDSRGLVFAYTVQSGDEDTNGVSICGAGQLPGCTGAISLNGGAIERRNGSGVNLRHPMQAEQSGHKVDGSRTGLSGGICGRTKAVRDALVLHIHSASDCSNVTVIHLEVLTGNLLLEGKGITTLKPGDFANLIALRELSLNDNSLEALPAGVFTGLTTLERLTLKNNSLSTLSKEVFAGLAELKLLLLNDNSLEALPAGVFTDLIALQDLWLHDNSLEALPAGVFTDLIALQRLYLHHNSLTILPAGIFSELRALQYLYLQGNPGYADFQIIANAGADRAVVAGQTVTLRAMVSDINLWGDNVRYDWRRTDNSGIVVDLADADSAQASFIMPAGAVELGFNLTVSAASIQFGHPIFLDTDRVVIVSVLATGVAVISEPVTGDTYFPGEAIELMLRFNRPVVVDGTGGTPSIELDIGDVRRQAEYVRGNGSRQLVFAYTVQSGDEDTNGISICGAGQLPGCTGAISLNEGAIEGRDVIGVVSLRHPTQAEQSGHKVDGSRTGLSSGICGRTKAVRDALVELIPAAADCSQVTADQLRSLTGSLNLAGRGMATLKPGDFAEITALRELRLFNNNLVVLHAGLFNGLLALKTLFLNKNSLETLHADAFSGLFKLEILHLWDNFLPALPSGVFSNLAELDSLYLQSNRLAGLPEDVFSNLAELDILYLQNNRLTGLPAGVFSNLSNLNLVLLENNPGSEGFLPVANAGVDQVAEVGQTVTLRAIVSDTDPWGDNVTYAWALTEGSGNAVELVGADSASPSFAMPADAAELEFELTVTGRGGDRYTDMDTVMVRLLIPDTVVTLSGPVLSATTGIDEDELSLVYSYSADDLRGRVLSGSIEVSAVVDGAMITPVSHSVDEARGRGEIGIVLSRDQYPGPTGRLLAVTLGLSAATTGFSLGAPSSITTPFSFLPL

-5319 VTAAVD
+5319 LTAAVD

-5913 PVISLIERRISSFL
+5913 PVISLIE
-5927 SGSACRLAW
+5927 
-5936 RADAD
+5936 